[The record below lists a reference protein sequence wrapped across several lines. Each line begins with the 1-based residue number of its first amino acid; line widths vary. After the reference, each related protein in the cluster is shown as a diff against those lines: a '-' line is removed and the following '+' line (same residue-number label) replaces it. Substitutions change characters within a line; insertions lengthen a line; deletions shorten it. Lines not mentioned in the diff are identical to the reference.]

1 MYDNPSCSGIEEFE
15 SDLLKIKYIKRLI
28 NRYTRTQEISPRLL
42 LNHIIS
48 VYNVFQAHAV
58 SRLLFFRTDMD
69 SWSALKTVLDYVN
82 LMPDEILPVDGMRIL
97 NKNIPRDEVLWARLV
112 ETVEDH
118 ATTR

>member
-1 MYDNPSCSGIEEFE
+1 MYDNPSCSGVVEFR

-28 NRYTRTQEISPRLL
+28 NRYTRTQEISARLL

-48 VYNVFQAHAV
+48 VYNVFYAPSV
-58 SRLLFFRTDMD
+58 STLLFFRSNKE
-69 SWSALKTVLDYVN
+69 SWGALKTVLEYVN
-82 LMPDEILPVDGMRIL
+82 LMPEELFFDDGTVIL
-97 NKNIPRDEVLWARLV
+97 NKNIPRDEVLWAKLV